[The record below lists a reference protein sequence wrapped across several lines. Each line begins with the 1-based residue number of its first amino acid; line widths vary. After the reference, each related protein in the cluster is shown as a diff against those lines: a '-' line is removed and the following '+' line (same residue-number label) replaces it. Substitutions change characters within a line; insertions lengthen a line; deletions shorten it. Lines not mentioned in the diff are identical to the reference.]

1 MSKFE
6 PKDKYFQ
13 KAKEEGYRA
22 RSVFKLQ
29 AIQERFKIIK
39 KGDCVLDLGCAPG
52 SFLQYILELIGS
64 EGKAFGIDLQEM
76 DIFDD
81 SNITTYQGDAFDD
94 ELYKKIVQENDIK
107 YFDTITSDMA
117 PNTSGIKSVDSGR
130 SFELNNHVVEVAR
143 KYLKKGG
150 NLLFKAFPGPDH
162 QLMIKRLKNEY
173 SKMTIFKPDA
183 VRKSSIEEYVI
194 CLRKI

>member
-6 PKDKYFQ
+6 PKDKYFH

-39 KGDCVLDLGCAPG
+39 RGDCVLDLGCAPG
-52 SFLQYILELIGS
+52 SFLQYILELIGPD
-64 EGKAFGIDLQEM
+64 GRGFGIDLEEM
-76 DIFDD
+76 DIFDEP
-81 SNITTYQGDAFDD
+81 NITTYQGDAFDD
-94 ELYKKIVQENDIK
+94 DLYEKIVKENDIR
-107 YFDTITSDMA
+107 YFDVITSDMA
-117 PNTSGIKSVDSGR
+117 PKTSGIKSIDAGR
-130 SFELNNHVVEVAR
+130 SFELNNQVVEVAR
-143 KYLKKGG
+143 KYLKKSG

-162 QLMIKRLKNEY
+162 QLMIRRLKKEY
-173 SKMTIFKPDA
+173 SKLSIFKPDA

>member
-1 MSKFE
+1 MSKFD

-13 KAKEEGYRA
+13 RAKDEGYRA

-52 SFLQYILELIGS
+52 SFLQYILEVIGA
-64 EGKAFGIDLQEM
+64 EGRGFGIDLQEM
-76 DIFDD
+76 DLFDEL
-81 SNITTYQGDAFDD
+81 NITTYKGDAFDD
-94 ELYKKIVQENDIK
+94 ELYKKIVQENDI
-107 YFDTITSDMA
+107 YDFDVITSDMA
-117 PNTSGIKSVDSGR
+117 PKTSGIKNVDAGR
-130 SFELNNHVVEVAR
+130 SFELNYQVVEVA
-143 KYLKKGG
+143 KGYLKKGG

-162 QLMIKRLKNEY
+162 QQLLRELKTQY

-194 CLRKI
+194 CVGKK